1 MRGTR
6 AKRIRSK
13 IMVHD
18 EFVFFKRN
26 KKYKVPEVRGKIVS
40 TLYLQGPL
48 RLYRTMKKAF
58 RNPDMALPIY

>member
-1 MRGTR
+1 MRGIR
-6 AKRIRSK
+6 AKQIRSK
-13 IMVHD
+13 IMTHD
-18 EFVFFKRN
+18 KFVFLKRN
-26 KKYKVPEVRGKIVS
+26 KKYKVPEIMGKIIP